1 MSARPSVPRGLKVML
16 VAGGIAVLLAGC
28 AAGQVTS
35 TAEIVPVVD
44 GALATVS
51 TMDLRAIAV
60 APPADRSWAEG
71 GSAPMQMFLIN
82 NSATPDQLVKVSS
95 DRSASVQVVARG
107 GVQAS
112 PSPGAQQAQSI
123 EVPGDESVS
132 IGFDPGNP
140 QVVLTGL
147 TENLFPAQ
155 TITVTFQFAKAGSV
169 TTRVPVRL
177 TSPPSSPPIISPT
190 PTEG

>member
-1 MSARPSVPRGLKVML
+1 
-16 VAGGIAVLLAGC
+16 
-28 AAGQVTS
+28 
-35 TAEIVPVVD
+35 
-44 GALATVS
+44 
-51 TMDLRAIAV
+51 
-60 APPADRSWAEG
+60 
-71 GSAPMQMFLIN
+71 
-82 NSATPDQLVKVSS
+82 
-95 DRSASVQVVARG
+95 
-107 GVQAS
+107 
-112 PSPGAQQAQSI
+112 
-123 EVPGDESVS
+123 VS

>member
-1 MSARPSVPRGLKVML
+1 ML

-112 PSPGAQQAQSI
+112 PPPGAQQSQSI
-123 EVPGDESVS
+123 EVPGDDSVS

-177 TSPPSSPPIISPT
+177 TSPPSSPPVVSPT
-190 PTEG
+190 ATEG